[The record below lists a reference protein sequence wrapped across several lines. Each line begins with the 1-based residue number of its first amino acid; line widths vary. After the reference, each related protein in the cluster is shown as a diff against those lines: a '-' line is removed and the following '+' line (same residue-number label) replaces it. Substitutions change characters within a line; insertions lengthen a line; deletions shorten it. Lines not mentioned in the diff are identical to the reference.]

1 MKISQKIKSASI
13 IASIMVF
20 TMVGTSFA
28 YSSSFYGTF
37 GQGNYINGST
47 NGKFYS
53 LGNGKTTVS
62 GKAVVSNPDGKTTE
76 GAYIEVRR
84 STSSGSSK
92 VMYLSTGN
100 YKSSIGFKGSFTA
113 QKGKHYFVLRKA
125 NRNYPGSIS
134 GTISQ

>member
-28 YSSSFYGTF
+28 YSSSFTGTF
-37 GQGNYINGST
+37 GQGNYIDGST
-47 NGKFYS
+47 NGKYYG
-53 LGNGKTTVS
+53 LG
-62 GKAVVSNPDGKTTE
+62 DGKTNVSGQAVVTNSDGKTNE

-84 STSSGSSK
+84 STATGSSK
-92 VMYLSTGN
+92 VMYLSTAS
-100 YKSSIGFKGSFTA
+100 YKHSINFKGSFTA
-113 QKGKHYFVLRKA
+113 KKGKHYFVLRKA
-125 NRNYPGSIS
+125 NRNYPGYIS